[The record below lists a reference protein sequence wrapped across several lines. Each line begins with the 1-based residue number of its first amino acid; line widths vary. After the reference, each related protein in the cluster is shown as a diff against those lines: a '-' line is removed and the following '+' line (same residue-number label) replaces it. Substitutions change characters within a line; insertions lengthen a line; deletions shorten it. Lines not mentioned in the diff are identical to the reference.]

1 MPESFEILVTGA
13 TGQQGGAVARRLLKK
28 GHHVRAFTRKADSPA
43 AKELERLGAKL
54 AIGNFDDP
62 ASIERAADGVDAV
75 YAMATPFEAGIEIE
89 ARQGITLV
97 DAVKAAGVEH
107 LIYSSVASGDQ
118 NTGIPHFDSK
128 YKIEQHIQSLD
139 IPYTIIAPVYFF
151 ENLFSPWS
159 GLDLKEGTL
168 AQPMPIGRTLQ
179 QVALDDIAGFAALV
193 LEDRERFLG
202 KRIDIASEELT
213 FPRLAEILSTV
224 LGREIQYMPFPVD
237 NLREQ
242 NEDFALMYKWF
253 DRVGYSVDMETL
265 RRDYPEVGW
274 HTFEEWAKT
283 QNWKALEQA
292 A

>member
-1 MPESFEILVTGA
+1 MSKSFEVLVTGA
-13 TGQQGGAVARRLLKK
+13 TGQQGGAVARRLLKE
-28 GHHVRAFTRKADSPA
+28 GHCVRAFTRKPDSPA
-43 AKELERLGAKL
+43 AKELERLGVEL
-54 AIGNFDDP
+54 AMGNFDDL
-62 ASIERAADGVDAV
+62 ASIKRAAEGVDAV
-75 YAMATPFEAGIEIE
+75 FAMATPFEVGIEME
-89 ARQGITLV
+89 TRQGITLV

-128 YKIEQHIQSLD
+128 YKIEQHIQSFE
-139 IPYTIIAPVYFF
+139 IPYTIIGPVYFF
-151 ENLFSPWS
+151 ENTFAPWS
-159 GLDLKEGTL
+159 GLDIKEGTL
-168 AQPMPIGRTLQ
+168 AQPMPVGRKLQ
-179 QVALDDIAGFAALV
+179 QVALDDIAGFANLV
-193 LEDRERFLG
+193 LENREQFLG
-202 KRIDIASEELT
+202 KRIDIASDELT

-224 LGREIQYMPFPVD
+224 LSREIQYMPFPVD

-242 NEDFALMYKWF
+242 NADFATMYEWF
-253 DRVGYSVDMETL
+253 DRVGYSVDIETL